1 MKIFKYILKSRMETS
16 GIFFTQL
23 RKRLEIKTT
32 EIKLYKE
39 AFTHSSVNL
48 KDLKGN
54 PINFERL
61 EFLGD
66 ALLGTI
72 IAESLFRSHPEVN
85 EGTLTKFRAKIVS
98 RSKLN
103 HIGKEMGLIELA
115 EISNHH
121 ENFGENIYGN
131 LLESLIGALF
141 IDKGYTKTK
150 DYVLK
155 NIIKPYID
163 MESLDQLVLSYKGLL
178 IEWTQKNKKNIEFK
192 TNNDEGLDPKINYSC
207 QIFLNKKFIAKAR
220 EISKKKAEEKAAK
233 IVYHIL
239 KLKPSLKININE

>member
-1 MKIFKYILKSRMETS
+1 VKIFKYILKSRMATS

-23 RKRLEIKTT
+23 REKLEIKTT
-32 EIKLYKE
+32 EKKLYKE

-48 KDLKGN
+48 KDVDGN

-66 ALLGTI
+66 ALLGAI
-72 IAESLFRSHPEVN
+72 IAESLFKNNPKVN
-85 EGTLTKFRAKIVS
+85 EGILTKLRAKIVS

-103 HIGKEMGLIELA
+103 RIGKEMGLIELA

-121 ENFGENIYGN
+121 KNFGDNIYGN

-150 DYVLK
+150 NYVLK
-155 NIIKPYID
+155 KIINPYID
-163 MESLDQLVLSYKGLL
+163 MKSLNELVLSYKGFL
-178 IEWTQKNKKNIEFK
+178 IEWTQKNKKSIEFK

-207 QIFLNKKFIAKAR
+207 QIFLDKKFIAKAR

-233 IVYHIL
+233 MVYHIL
-239 KLKPSLKININE
+239 KLKFSLKTNSNE